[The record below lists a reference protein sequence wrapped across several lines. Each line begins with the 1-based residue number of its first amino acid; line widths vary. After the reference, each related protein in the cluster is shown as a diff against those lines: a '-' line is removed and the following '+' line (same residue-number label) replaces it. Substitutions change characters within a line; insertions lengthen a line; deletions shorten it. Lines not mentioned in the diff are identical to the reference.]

1 MTESTEADFPQ
12 FLADNK
18 YFNLRKLP
26 DGTYAALHNL
36 MFTTAICTGLNWTGW
51 AYRYCFDDPE
61 LAAQEL
67 AKLEAM
73 DDEPTGFIARRWGA
87 TAVRRVVA

>member
-1 MTESTEADFPQ
+1 MTESTESEFLQ
-12 FLADNK
+12 FLTDNK
-18 YFNLRKLP
+18 YFNVRKLP
-26 DGTYAALHNL
+26 DGTYAALYKL
-36 MFTTAICTGLNWTGW
+36 MFTTAICTGLSFSGW

-73 DDEPTGFIARRWGA
+73 DDEPKGFIARRWGA
-87 TAVRRVVA
+87 REPRFTL